1 MDYYFMS
8 DPEICRELGQRLRKL
23 RLRKNWTQKEI
34 SQFTGLSLNTIK
46 AIEKGEGKLK
56 NIIKFLRAL
65 KSLDHLDSFIPEP
78 GISPRLLYK
87 LKGKTRIRATGDKK
101 KGNLNND

>member
-1 MDYYFMS
+1 MDYNFMS

-23 RLRKNWTQKEI
+23 RLRKNWTQKKI
-34 SQFTGLSLNTIK
+34 AQFTGMSLNTVK

-65 KSLDHLDSFIPEP
+65 KSLNHLDSFIPDP
-78 GISPRLLYK
+78 GISPRQLYK
-87 LKGKTRIRATGDKK
+87 LKGKPRVRATGDRK
-101 KGNLNND
+101 KGKQKNG